1 MQPVSE
7 ESNLR
12 ECPSVQMQSHDQD
25 LCLRLWPTC
34 PLCSTEYDA
43 LPVLS
48 SRGRTFRLIAPLSF
62 CIWKSAWRKRCQHL
76 FTFWTGKSTTWQM
89 WCYCST
95 LPFCVEKPNTQQ
107 MFPQQ
112 IVQIHNK
119 WVLHFSLCLRNS
131 STQQV
136 CFIFFSLSLH
146 QKSSDMNSNTQKLNF
161 NIFFLALCIRKMCL
175 HLFSLS
181 TGTSQ
186 HEMLN
191 IASCSGPLGCRKVSA
206 ASSINPTVIAFFPA
220 LAPVCMDTSHMKP
233 EYITHETRMNS
244 NFTHFWIQH
253 YDHLAFTSSL
263 LQNSYKL

>member
-186 HEMLN
+186 HAKYSFLLRPSRVQKSQCCELHQ
-191 IASCSGPLGCRKVSA
+191 SYSDSFLPCFSTCLYG
-206 ASSINPTVIAFFPA
+206 
-220 LAPVCMDTSHMKP
+220 
-233 EYITHETRMNS
+233 YITLETRMNS